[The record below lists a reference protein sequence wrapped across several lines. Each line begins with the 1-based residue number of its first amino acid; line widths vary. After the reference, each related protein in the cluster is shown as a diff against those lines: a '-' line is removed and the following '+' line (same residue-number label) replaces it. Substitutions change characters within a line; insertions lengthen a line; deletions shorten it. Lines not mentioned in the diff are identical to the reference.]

1 MRLLP
6 GNCSAV
12 VPDTALPPA
21 SMQSSMRCST
31 SAILG
36 VVALLIA
43 APPVLADDLM
53 DTYRLAQ
60 ANDPTFAVARANYEA
75 NLEKAPQGRAQLL
88 PTLNL
93 SAGTTETD
101 LHSQGPTVDGNF
113 RFGTDSYSLNL
124 SQPVYRKQN
133 FASYRQG
140 QFQANQAEAEFATA
154 RHDLIIRV
162 AQAYFGVLGA
172 QDVLD
177 YNVRERTAIE
187 RLLTLARRQFSVGTA
202 SLVDVHE
209 AEARLDVARA
219 QEIAAATDLEAKREA
234 LRVLTGAAPEAL
246 VRLRRLAPMAPDPAD
261 AEKWAQQAL
270 GYNSTARARA
280 EALEAAKQE
289 LEKNRAGHYPT
300 VDITAAHS
308 YSDAGGNSLGQWSK
322 QRTNQVGLLFQ
333 LPLYQGGAV
342 SSRVRETVARRD
354 EAASRLDQ
362 AKREAAQL
370 ARQYYAAVVN
380 GIARLKAL
388 EQALVSNQR
397 ALETTLLGYERG
409 QRTGVDVLN
418 TQRQLFVT
426 RRDLTAARYD
436 YLNNRLR
443 LLAAAGTLDE
453 AEIEAINR
461 QLGET
466 PTPANG
472 SP

>member
-1 MRLLP
+1 MKLFAAVLSLLL
-6 GNCSAV
+6 
-12 VPDTALPPA
+12 TATP
-21 SMQSSMRCST
+21 
-31 SAILG
+31 
-36 VVALLIA
+36 VAA
-43 APPVLADDLM
+43 QDLM
-53 DTYRLAQ
+53 ETYRQAQ
-60 ANDPTFAVARANYEA
+60 VSDQTFAAARANYEA

-93 SAGTTETD
+93 SAGATETD
-101 LHSQGPTVDGNF
+101 LRSKSPLVDGTF
-113 RFGTDSYSLNL
+113 RFGTDTYSLNL

-140 QFQANQAEAEFATA
+140 QFQANQAEAEFASA
-154 RHDLIIRV
+154 RHDLIVRV

-177 YNVRERTAIE
+177 YAVRERTAIE
-187 RLLTLARRQFSVGTA
+187 RLLTLARRQFSVGAA

-234 LRVLTGAAPEAL
+234 LRVLTGAAPDAL
-246 VRLRRLAPMAPDPAD
+246 VRLQRLAPAMPDPAD

-270 GYNSTARARA
+270 ANNPAARARA

-289 LEKNRAGHYPT
+289 LEKSRGGHHPT
-300 VDITAAHS
+300 LDITAAHS
-308 YSDAGGNSLGQWSK
+308 YTNAGGGVFGYGSE
-322 QRTNQVGLLFQ
+322 QRSNQVGLLFQ

-342 SSRVRETVARRD
+342 SSKVRETVARRD

-370 ARQYYAAVVN
+370 ARQYYTAVVN

-388 EQALVSNQR
+388 ELALASNQR

-426 RRDLTAARYD
+426 RRDLAAARYD

-443 LLAAAGTLDE
+443 LLATAGTLDE
-453 AEIEAINR
+453 TEVEAINR
-461 QLGET
+461 QLGES
-466 PTPANG
+466 PAPAGG
-472 SP
+472 S